1 MNSRGTTRLISRAL
15 IRAATARSDSSRCK
29 TSAMLGGR
37 RLRDDLVV
45 VRKDER
51 EESEEVMDEDESAQ
65 FLRAQRV
72 IARSKRVVRAPR
84 RTPGRREEADV
95 AVEIDFM
102 DVADSDP

>member
-1 MNSRGTTRLISRAL
+1 M
-15 IRAATARSDSSRCK
+15 
-29 TSAMLGGR
+29 
-37 RLRDDLVV
+37 V

-51 EESEEVMDEDESAQ
+51 EVSEEPLEVIEEDESAQ

-84 RTPGRREEADV
+84 GLSGRREEPDDV
-95 AVEIDFM
+95 TEMDFM